1 MIKIAAA
8 AFALAIALSMLV
20 PVLVTNQP
28 AEAGCTRVYTSSG
41 WVTRCS

>member
-1 MIKIAAA
+1 VIKTVSA
-8 AFALAIALSMLV
+8 AFALAIALSIIV

-41 WVTRCS
+41 WQTRCS